1 MAVVSQQTS
10 YGVAQIN
17 ELKASLEKG
26 AVVLWAQMMVGVGRQ
41 AERAYAMA
49 LLAQSGCRVVVGI
62 MQSEEWQPLLDA
74 ARREGMTEKYVWLAT
89 NTAEGLLLGDG
100 VLFTSR
106 AKSSPS
112 SVAKEFRDSWRAATT
127 TYDRSVHGPM
137 SEQTKLPLFD
147 PTGKRRPRRPPSN
160 TY

>member
-1 MAVVSQQTS
+1 
-10 YGVAQIN
+10 
-17 ELKASLEKG
+17 
-26 AVVLWAQMMVGVGRQ
+26 
-41 AERAYAMA
+41 
-49 LLAQSGCRVVVGI
+49 

-89 NTAEGLLLGDG
+89 NTAEGALLGDG
-100 VLFTSR
+100 VLYTSR

-127 TYDRSVHGPM
+127 IYDRSVHGPM

-147 PTGKRRPRRPPSN
+147 PTGKRRPRRPP
-160 TY
+160 